1 MSEKR
6 LWDYIRTNIGT
17 KGHFDR
23 IESGLTV
30 QGRPDVNYCINGV
43 VGDIELKVY
52 DKKKGGLCFRPAQIT
67 WMKKRMAAGG
77 RVFAIGRFDK
87 TFYVVRGEDVVLL
100 DLLHNKTPE
109 HWYLAADG
117 VWHGS
122 IDFDQLIKIL
132 TE

>member
-6 LWDYIRTNIGT
+6 LWDYIRANIGT

-43 VGDIELKVY
+43 AGDIELKVY

-87 TFYVVRGEDVVLL
+87 WFYVVSGGRVISH
-100 DLLHNKTPE
+100 DLLHNKTPA
-109 HWYLAADG
+109 HWAAAATRA
-117 VWHGS
+117 WHGS
-122 IDFDQLIKIL
+122 IDFDELIKIL